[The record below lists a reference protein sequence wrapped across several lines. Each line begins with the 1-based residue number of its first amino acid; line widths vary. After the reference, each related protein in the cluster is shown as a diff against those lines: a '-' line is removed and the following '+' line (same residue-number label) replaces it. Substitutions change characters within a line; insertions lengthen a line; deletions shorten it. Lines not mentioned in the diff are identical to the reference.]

1 MMHEQLARWFDETV
15 ERMRVSGSFFET
27 DHVTAID
34 GIPDS
39 PDIKT
44 LAAVLTQLGS
54 LARGHGEGIVPV
66 LVVPLGV
73 SEVLDPHPPELAGV
87 AFGSKPPSFYLMEPR
102 QFSRWSDREEYR
114 SPYLAH
120 PGGLLIEYV
129 CGRSIQMR
137 EEGWEYSRALFM
149 RTTSDGISR
158 FD

>member
-1 MMHEQLARWFDETV
+1 
-15 ERMRVSGSFFET
+15 MRVTKSFFAT
-27 DHVTAID
+27 NHVDEID
-34 GIPDS
+34 GLPDS

-54 LARGHGEGIVPV
+54 LARSHGEGIVPV
-66 LVVPLGV
+66 LVVPLGI
-73 SEVLDPHPPELAGV
+73 SEVLDPHPPELTGI
-87 AFGSKPPSFYLMEPR
+87 AFGSEPPSFYLMEPR
-102 QFSRWSDREEYR
+102 QFSRWSNREEYR

-120 PGGLLIEYV
+120 PRGLLIEYV

-137 EEGWEYSRALFM
+137 EQGWEYDRMLFM